1 MRQAAIPAEQKAL
14 MGVQSDQ
21 LQVAHLG
28 KEIGPID
35 TSILLRKG
43 IYDKVAAQVILQRFL
58 DFYNSEDDVLVVD
71 SSRRTK
77 PSQ

>member
-14 MGVQSDQ
+14 MGVQYDK

-28 KEIGPID
+28 KEIGPLD

-43 IYDKVAAQVILQRFL
+43 IYDKVAA
-58 DFYNSEDDVLVVD
+58 
-71 SSRRTK
+71 
-77 PSQ
+77 